1 MIPRVNERT
10 HTPHGPLSEA
20 LGRLVTP
27 EVGLTE
33 HTVIA
38 HWPGLDTYTLDGEQ
52 AQWTPL
58 QWAEHLEGPLLA
70 HPFAAGPGGDRRAVF
85 HLDAR
90 LHPDDRD
97 LSGAEWAE
105 VAHRLA
111 RAAGVETP
119 GDEDGCSWIAVQGQP
134 GRLDLIANLIRL
146 DGTWQQQPSNLL
158 RRITDEARRIKQDLR
173 LIPVTAAPREPSIA
187 PTVPAAPAQLAAVLA
202 QLADEHTGPLAAAR
216 GLVENVAH
224 RIARHP
230 GSTGPSAA
238 RGLELIA
245 LRLHGIQHDLTA
257 AAAGLNAGLRP
268 PDVAAPAAARHTAR
282 RTL

>member
-1 MIPRVNERT
+1 MIPRVSERT
-10 HTPHGPLSEA
+10 HTPHGPLGEA
-20 LGRLVTP
+20 LGRPVTP
-27 EVGLTE
+27 EEGLTE
-33 HTVIA
+33 HKVIA
-38 HWPGLDTYTLDGEQ
+38 HWPGLDAYTLDGEQ
-52 AQWTPL
+52 AEWTPL
-58 QWAEHLEGPLLA
+58 QWAEHLEDPLLA
-70 HPFAAGPGGDRRAVF
+70 HPFTAGPGGDRRAVF

-97 LSGAEWAE
+97 LSVAEWAE

-146 DGTWQQQPSNLL
+146 DGTWQQQPSNPL
-158 RRITDEARRIKQDLR
+158 RRISDEARRIEQDLR
-173 LIPVTAAPREPSIA
+173 LIPVSAGPRQSAVAQP
-187 PTVPAAPAQLAAVLA
+187 VPAASTQLAAVLA
-202 QLADEHTGPLAAAR
+202 QLANEHSGPLAAAR
-216 GLVENVAH
+216 GLVEHAAH
-224 RIARHP
+224 RIDRRP
-230 GSTGPSAA
+230 GSASPSAA

-257 AAAGLNAGLRP
+257 AATDLNAGLRP
-268 PDVAAPAAARHTAR
+268 PVVAASAAARHTTR